1 MTTSLALLVATAPLA
16 LLAVAVLGT
25 RRPGPDPHP
34 VVRAGTWA
42 TAGGVVVA
50 AGAGLAVA
58 VRGSIETPTLGGAEL
73 GLSLRL
79 DALSV
84 VMLAMISLLAVAIW
98 RFSAGYLDGDAR
110 HGSFLARLAATV
122 AAVEVLVVSGSLALL
137 VLAWI
142 ATSLALHQLLRFYP
156 DRPGAVVAAR
166 KKFLVA
172 RIGDGFLIAAA
183 ALLIGHFGTGDLQE
197 IFDAV
202 AAAGPS
208 GWALDATGLAAAFVA
223 VAAILKSAQI
233 PTHGWLIEVM
243 ETPTPVSALLHAGI
257 LNAGPFLVTRLAF
270 VVDGADLATA
280 LLIAVGGGTALVAS
294 VALLTQPA
302 VKSVLAY
309 SSVAHMGF
317 MLFVCGLGVYPAA
330 MLHLVAHSFYKA
342 HAFLSTGSV
351 IDEAR
356 AARVALPR
364 RLGRPTRVAASVV
377 VATALYLAL
386 AATWGVDVVR
396 DPALLALGVVLVLGT
411 AQIVAPALDSDGPL
425 AGAARAVVAALGVT
439 LAFFSLEAGA
449 HELLYGALPSAADR
463 GAVQVA
469 LVVGVLV
476 SFGIVVLLQILH
488 PAWADDPRRRR
499 WAVHLRNGLYV
510 NAVLDRVV
518 GALKVPTP
526 AGERP

>member
-1 MTTSLALLVATAPLA
+1 MTSPLALLVAAAPLA
-16 LLAVAVLGT
+16 LVAVALAAARQPGA
-25 RRPGPDPHP
+25 RPDG
-34 VVRAGTWA
+34 VARLGTWA
-42 TAGGVVVA
+42 TAAGVVIA

-58 VRGSIETPTLGGAEL
+58 VRGRIETPTFGGDAL

-84 VMLAMISLLAVAIW
+84 VMLGMIALLAAAIW
-98 RFSAGYLDGDAR
+98 RFSVTYLDGDPR
-110 HGSFLARLAATV
+110 HGAFLGRLAATV
-122 AAVEVLVVSGSLALL
+122 AAVEVLVLSGSLALL

-142 ATSLALHQLLRFYP
+142 ATSLVLHRLLRFYP

-172 RIGDGFLIAAA
+172 RVGDAFLVAAA
-183 ALLIGHFGTGDLQE
+183 WLLIDRFGTGNLQDV
-197 IFDAV
+197 FDAV
-202 AAAGPS
+202 AAADPS
-208 GWALDATGLAAAFVA
+208 GWSLDATALAAVAIA
-223 VAAILKSAQI
+223 VAAVLKSAQI
-233 PTHGWLIEVM
+233 PTHGWLVEVM

-270 VVDGADLATA
+270 VVDGGDLATA
-280 LLIAVGGGTALVAS
+280 VLVTVGGGTALVAS

-317 MLFVCGLGVYPAA
+317 MLWVCGLGVYPAA

-356 AARVALPR
+356 AGRVALPR
-364 RLGRPTRVAASVV
+364 RLGRPGRVAGSVA
-377 VATALYLAL
+377 VAAALYLAL
-386 AATWGVDVVR
+386 AATWGVDLVR

-425 AGAARAVVAALGVT
+425 AGTARAVVAALGVT

-449 HELLYGALPSAADR
+449 HELLYGALPSAVDR
-463 GAVQVA
+463 GAVHLA
-469 LVVGVLV
+469 LVAGVLLA
-476 SFGIVVLLQILH
+476 FGVVVVLQILH

-518 GALKVPTP
+518 GALRVPAT
-526 AGERP
+526 AGSRS